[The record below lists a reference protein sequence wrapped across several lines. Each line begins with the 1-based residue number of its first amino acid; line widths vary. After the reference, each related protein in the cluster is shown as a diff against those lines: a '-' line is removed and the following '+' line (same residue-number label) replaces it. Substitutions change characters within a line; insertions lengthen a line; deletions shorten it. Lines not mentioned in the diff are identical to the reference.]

1 MIGKGY
7 EQGFMPDQE
16 ALSIMGQYLNQLD
29 LNGKKLLLLIPD
41 TTRTAPMP
49 LIYQGI
55 YDLVGEKV
63 ARLDVLV
70 ALGTHPAMSEEK
82 ILEWV
87 GITPEEHRRKY
98 PKTRF
103 FNHAWDD
110 PKALTVCG
118 TIGAAEMATITGGL
132 MSEDVPVTVNK
143 LIYDYDRILIT
154 GPVVPHEVVGFSGGN
169 KYIFPGI
176 AGQEIIDFFHWLGA
190 LITIPKIIGVK
201 DTPVRRVLNRSAQ
214 FLTVPRSAFCFVIN
228 DHKLVGF
235 YAGTPE
241 EAWDG
246 ASTLSDKLHIVYK
259 DQRYQSILGLAPPK
273 FDDLWT
279 GGKVSYK
286 LQNIVED
293 GGDLI
298 IYAPSIDE
306 VSYTHGRLIDQIG
319 YHCRDFYYRRM
330 EEFSHIP
337 RGILAHST
345 HVKGAGT
352 YENGVEKPRINVILA
367 TSIPEERCRKI
378 NLGYLDYRTIDPQ
391 QWANREDEGYL
402 LVPEAGDLLFRY
414 SGDKE

>member
-7 EQGFMPDQE
+7 EQGFMSDQE
-16 ALSIMGQYLNQLD
+16 AKGIMAEALGQLD
-29 LNGKKLLLLIPD
+29 LAGKRVLMIIPD
-41 TTRTAPMP
+41 TTRTAPMS
-49 LIYQGI
+49 LIYQTV
-55 YDLVGEKV
+55 YDLIGEKV
-63 ARLDVLV
+63 AKLDVMV
-70 ALGTHPAMSEEK
+70 ALGTHPAMAEAK

-87 GITPEEHRRKY
+87 GITAAEHKQKY
-98 PKTRF
+98 YKTRF

-110 PKALTVCG
+110 PSALTVCG
-118 TIGAAEMATITGGL
+118 TIPAGEMAEITGGL
-132 MSEDVPVTVNK
+132 MSEDVAVTINK
-143 LIYDYDRILIT
+143 MIYDYDRLLIT

-169 KYIFPGI
+169 KYLFPGI

-190 LITIPKIIGVK
+190 LITIPDIIGVK
-201 DTPVRRVLNRSAQ
+201 DTAVRRVLNRSAQ

-228 DHKLVGF
+228 DHQLTGF
-235 YAGTPE
+235 FTGTPE
-241 EAWDG
+241 EAWAG
-246 ASTLSDKLHIVYK
+246 AADLSDKLHIVYK
-259 DQRYQSILGLAPPK
+259 DKRYKSILGLAPPK

-298 IYAPSIDE
+298 IYAPKIDE
-306 VSYTHGRLIDQIG
+306 VSYVHGHLIDQIG

-330 EEFSHIP
+330 NEFSNIP
-337 RGILAHST
+337 RGIIAHST

-352 YENGVEKPRINVILA
+352 FENGLEKPRINVILA

-378 NLGYLDYRTIDPQ
+378 NLGYLDYRTINPDD
-391 QWANREDEGYL
+391 WANREDEGYL

-414 SGDKE
+414 SGR